1 MNLSAS
7 HGAQHGLYSSQ
18 PSAKCFTLHEAR
30 DPESIYVKTE
40 PAIGYLYQLHFFPSR
55 KEKSM
60 EDLVGKAKDLLV
72 SFKGDRYAFGIG
84 VLDQV
89 GPMTAQLGHRA
100 LLIGRINSP
109 WFKPILDRVLATLE
123 ANDVEV
129 VKIVRGAAPN
139 APREDVYR
147 LQGHIL
153 HNRPDVVVSVESGS
167 GIDACK
173 AAAVLATF
181 GDVEAEL
188 DPYFGVG
195 EVTKRCRQTG
205 RTVLPVMAVMT
216 AASSSAHLTKYTNVT
231 DPVLG
236 QKKLMVD
243 EAIVPPRAV
252 FDYGLTVTQPMSLT
266 LDGGL
271 DGLSH
276 CLEVYLGAKKEDV
289 AVIEEI
295 SLCGIELIISGLKR
309 LMTEANDIAAREWIA
324 LGTDLGG
331 YAIMIGGTSGPHLNS
346 FSLVKYLS
354 HGRACALMNPYYT
367 VFFAPAAKDRIR
379 KVGAIYERYGYIPT
393 TLDGL
398 SSRDLGL
405 AVAGGMIS
413 FNRSI
418 GFPTTLAELEG
429 IDRNVLDKALQAAK
443 DPQLESKLQNMPVPL
458 RADLVD
464 TYMAPILEAAWEGD
478 LGKIVTP

>member
-1 MNLSAS
+1 M
-7 HGAQHGLYSSQ
+7 
-18 PSAKCFTLHEAR
+18 K
-30 DPESIYVKTE
+30 
-40 PAIGYLYQLHFFPSR
+40 
-55 KEKSM
+55 
-60 EDLVGKAKDLLV
+60 DLVRKAKDLV
-72 SFKGDRYAFGIG
+72 IRFKGDRYAFGIG
-84 VLDQV
+84 VLNQV
-89 GPMTAQLGHRA
+89 GPITAELGRRA
-100 LLIGRINSP
+100 LLSGRINSP
-109 WFKPILDRVLATLE
+109 WFKPILVNVLTSLK
-123 ANDVEV
+123 ANGVDVL
-129 VKIVRGAAPN
+129 KIVGGAAPN

-153 HNRPDVVVSVESGS
+153 HKKPDVVVSVESGS

-195 EVTKRCRQTG
+195 EVTKLWEKTG
-205 RTVLPVMAVMT
+205 RQVLPVMAVMT
-216 AASSSAHLTKYTNVT
+216 AASSSAHLTKYSNIT

-236 QKKLMVD
+236 QKKLIID

-252 FDYGLTVTQPMSLT
+252 FDYGITVTQPMPLT

-276 CLEVYLGAKKEDV
+276 CLEVYLGAKRDDI
-289 AVIEEI
+289 AGIEEI
-295 SLCGIELIISGLKR
+295 TLCGIELIVSGLKR
-309 LMTEANDIAAREWIA
+309 LVKEPSDTTAREWIA

-331 YAIMIGGTSGPHLNS
+331 YAIMVGGTSGPHLNS
-346 FSLVKYLS
+346 FSLVKYLT

-367 VFFAPAAKDRIR
+367 VFFSPAVEDRIR
-379 KVGAIYERYGYIPT
+379 KVGEIYQKCGYIDT
-393 TLDGL
+393 SLDGL

-405 AVAGGMIS
+405 AVAEGMMT

-418 GFPTTLAELEG
+418 GFPTTLAEVQG
-429 IDRNVLDKALQAAK
+429 IQRSVLDRALQAAK

-458 RADLVD
+458 SADLVD
-464 TYMAPILEAAWEGD
+464 KYMAPILQAAWEGD
-478 LGKIVTP
+478 LKKIVTREV

>member
-1 MNLSAS
+1 
-7 HGAQHGLYSSQ
+7 
-18 PSAKCFTLHEAR
+18 
-30 DPESIYVKTE
+30 
-40 PAIGYLYQLHFFPSR
+40 
-55 KEKSM
+55 
-60 EDLVGKAKDLLV
+60 
-72 SFKGDRYAFGIG
+72 
-84 VLDQV
+84 
-89 GPMTAQLGHRA
+89 
-100 LLIGRINSP
+100 
-109 WFKPILDRVLATLE
+109 
-123 ANDVEV
+123 
-129 VKIVRGAAPN
+129 
-139 APREDVYR
+139 
-147 LQGHIL
+147 
-153 HNRPDVVVSVESGS
+153 VESGS
-167 GIDACK
+167 GIDAAK

-181 GDVEAEL
+181 GDIEAEL

-195 EVTKRCRQTG
+195 HVTALCQKTG
-205 RTVLPVMAVMT
+205 RQVLPIMAVMT
-216 AASSSAHLTKYTNVT
+216 AASSSAHLTKYANVT

-236 QKKLMVD
+236 QKKLIVD
-243 EAIVPPRAV
+243 DAIVPPRAV
-252 FDYGLTVTQPMSLT
+252 FDYELTATQPMALT

-276 CLEVYLGAKKEDV
+276 CLEVYLGVKDTDV
-289 AVIEEI
+289 EAVEEI
-295 SLCGIELIISGLKR
+295 SLCGIELIVSGLR
-309 LMTEANDIAAREWIA
+309 SLVRTPSEAGARERIA

-367 VFFAPAAKDRIR
+367 VFFAPKVEDRIR
-379 KVGAIYERYGYIPT
+379 KVGAIYEKSGYIPT
-393 TLDGL
+393 TLNGV
-398 SSRDLGL
+398 SSPDLGL

-429 IDRNVLDKALQAAK
+429 IDRSILDRALQAAK

-458 RADLVD
+458 SAESVD

>member
-1 MNLSAS
+1 
-7 HGAQHGLYSSQ
+7 
-18 PSAKCFTLHEAR
+18 
-30 DPESIYVKTE
+30 
-40 PAIGYLYQLHFFPSR
+40 
-55 KEKSM
+55 M
-60 EDLVGKAKDLLV
+60 EDLTRKAKDLLIR
-72 SFKGDRYAFGIG
+72 FKGDRYAFGLD
-84 VLDQV
+84 VLPRV
-89 GPMTAQLGHRA
+89 GPMTAELGNRA
-100 LLIGRINSP
+100 LLIGRINSS
-109 WFKPILDRVLATLE
+109 WFKPILENGLASLKANGIEVL
-123 ANDVEV
+123 D
-129 VKIVRGAAPN
+129 IVPGAAPN

-147 LQGHIL
+147 LQGHLL
-153 HNRPDVVVSVESGS
+153 HKKPDVVVSIEAGS

-181 GDVEAEL
+181 GDIEAGL

-195 EVTKRCRQTG
+195 AVTKLCQKTG
-205 RTVLPVMAVMT
+205 RKVLPVMAVMT
-216 AASSSAHLTKYTNVT
+216 AASSSAHLTKYANIT

-236 QKKLMVD
+236 QKKLIVD

-276 CLEVYLGAKKEDV
+276 CLEVYLGAREEDV
-289 AVIEEI
+289 AAVEEI
-295 SLCGIELIISGLKR
+295 ALCGIELIISGLRR
-309 LMTEANDIAAREWIA
+309 LVENPSDTGAREWVA

-367 VFFAPAAKDRIR
+367 VFFSPAVEDRVR
-379 KVGAIYERYGYIPT
+379 KVGDVYKRGGYSHT
-393 TLDGL
+393 SLDGL

-405 AVAGGMIS
+405 AVADGMIS

-418 GFPTTLAELEG
+418 GFPTTLAEVEG
-429 IDRNVLDKALQAAK
+429 IDKSVLDKALQAAK
-443 DPQLESKLQNMPVPL
+443 DPQLKSKLQNMPVPL
-458 RADLVD
+458 SADLVD
-464 TYMAPILEAAWEGD
+464 QYMAPLLEAAWEGD
-478 LGKIVTP
+478 LKKIVTR